1 MREDKESDLWETP
14 QWLFDELNE
23 EFNFEIDLCAN
34 KDNHKCNMYF
44 NNYLVKDMSTGSLLG
59 FNIAFMNPPYSNPLP
74 FINKAYEDS
83 KYCKIVMLIKCDTS
97 TKAWGVFWNY
107 RKDMWWALKPGTK
120 DKFITNSNPIGPKP
134 GVEVR
139 FLPKRLKF
147 ERGGIPSKNCANFPS
162 AIVIMDRR
170 GL

>member
-23 EFNFEIDLCAN
+23 EFSFDIDLCAN
-34 KDNHKCNMYF
+34 KDNHKCNIYF
-44 NNYLVKDMSTGSLLG
+44 DDYLVKDMSTDNLSG
-59 FNIAFMNPPYSNPLP
+59 FNRAFMNPPYSNPLP
-74 FINKAYEDS
+74 FIKKAYEDS

-97 TKAWGVFWNY
+97 TKAWGVFWEY
-107 RKDMWWALKPGTK
+107 EKSRVREATPYMRSWEWV
-120 DKFITNSNPIGPKP
+120 DKLSGPKP

-147 ERGGIPSKNCANFPS
+147 ERDGVPSKNCAAFPS

-170 GL
+170 DV